1 MTINIPQKT
10 TQSSRKGFTLVELIM
25 VIVIL
30 GILGTMGAEFIS
42 LSFKGFSDTKARAD
56 IYEEGKLAL
65 TRMEKEL
72 RNAVPNAI
80 KDTTGGGATE
90 LQFNGAGQR
99 SRLFFK
105 VYAIGL
111 YLTEKKTATADVL
124 SLKGAKRLHVVTLRE
139 LTAEQFAEAL
149 VEGIH
154 KNHSDAE
161 MAPLQPRIEEF
172 KNAILAVKTAA
183 KRVARKAAPAR
194 KMTASS
200 QITRPSS

>member
-1 MTINIPQKT
+1 MKKT
-10 TQSSRKGFTLVELIM
+10 LFALLLCLIGSGLAHAAVE
-25 VIVIL
+25 VAGVKF
-30 GILGTMGAEFIS
+30 ED
-42 LSFKGFSDTKARAD
+42 KTK
-56 IYEEGKLAL
+56 L
-65 TRMEKEL
+65 
-72 RNAVPNAI
+72 
-80 KDTTGGGATE
+80 GATE

-111 YLTEKKTATADVL
+111 YLAETKTATADVL
-124 SLKGAKRLHVVTLRE
+124 ALKGAKRLHVVTLRE

-154 KNHSDAE
+154 KNHAEAE

-183 KRVARKAAPAR
+183 KGDIITIDWLPDSGTRLSINGKQQGKDLAGEDFYNALLKIWLGSKPAQDDLKEALLGKA
-194 KMTASS
+194 
-200 QITRPSS
+200 Q